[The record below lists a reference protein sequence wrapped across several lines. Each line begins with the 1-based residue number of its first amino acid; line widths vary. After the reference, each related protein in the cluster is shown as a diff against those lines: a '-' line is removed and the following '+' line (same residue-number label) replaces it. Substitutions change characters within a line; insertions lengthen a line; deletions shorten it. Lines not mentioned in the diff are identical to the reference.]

1 MEQEVAARLA
11 GARGDVAALHIRC
24 GNPLADFKDQASFL
38 SVKEVSV
45 FNRCVKQAKQAKQV
59 GAIVVASDST
69 RVKKMIANYNPAVPV
84 LFADAKSTHT
94 MTRYFSSMSSQSL
107 LQAFVEMVLLSR
119 ATVLV
124 GTTRSSF
131 SLCAAAMKGELPF
144 LVTRGVTSCSI
155 PKRIVFG
162 CAVS

>member
-1 MEQEVAARLA
+1 
-11 GARGDVAALHIRC
+11 
-24 GNPLADFKDQASFL
+24 
-38 SVKEVSV
+38 
-45 FNRCVKQAKQAKQV
+45 
-59 GAIVVASDST
+59 
-69 RVKKMIANYNPAVPV
+69 MIANYNPAVPV

-162 CAVS
+162 FAVS